1 MEEFEKQLKGKTRLL
16 EVISEE
22 TNEVLEK
29 KEKEAVTRHI
39 GVYEKKVREICE
51 LKLDIQELKLAE
63 GQDPGEVRAW
73 AKETQTKI
81 KEFDA
86 VIAKLKDTLSEIHR
100 KERSGEEKLVLMSKQ
115 KLFEQEK
122 EFERVKFEERIKQ
135 ERKLEEIKGPTQST
149 NAKTELAKVK
159 LPKLVISKFQG
170 THIDW
175 IRFWNQFKADIDNSS
190 IDPVAKFSYLKELLL
205 PKVRV
210 HIDGLPFSTEGYER
224 AKNILK
230 STYGKDSEVVNA
242 YVQNIT
248 SLPVIRGNY
257 PNKIHEFYA
266 KLLTSVQALESMG
279 KLAEINGLTRATLD
293 KLEGIKSILVLL
305 DKTWQDWKFPN
316 LVEALKDWMQRNP
329 INPDHRGASANYF
342 NGNSIRQIRREN
354 SFQAKQS
361 EWKSKPCVYYE
372 DLDHKSS
379 DCIKVKEIAE
389 RREVLRKKKRCFN
402 CTGGNH
408 HAAEC
413 RVRTG
418 CLNCGAN
425 HHSSICNKKSTEQQ
439 ALLTTNEQGIV
450 YPVVLVKVNGVKC
463 RALLDTGASN
473 SYISSKLI
481 EILNQRPIAREY
493 RRIDMMMCTTTRDD

>member
-16 EVISEE
+16 EFISEE

-29 KEKEAVTRHI
+29 KEKEAVTRQI

-73 AKETQTKI
+73 AQETQTKI

-100 KERSGEEKLVLMSKQ
+100 KERSGEEKLVLISKQ

-135 ERKLEEIKGPTQST
+135 ERKLEEIKGPAQST

-242 YVQNIT
+242 YV
-248 SLPVIRGNY
+248 
-257 PNKIHEFYA
+257 
-266 KLLTSVQALESMG
+266 
-279 KLAEINGLTRATLD
+279 
-293 KLEGIKSILVLL
+293 
-305 DKTWQDWKFPN
+305 
-316 LVEALKDWMQRNP
+316 
-329 INPDHRGASANYF
+329 
-342 NGNSIRQIRREN
+342 
-354 SFQAKQS
+354 
-361 EWKSKPCVYYE
+361 
-372 DLDHKSS
+372 
-379 DCIKVKEIAE
+379 
-389 RREVLRKKKRCFN
+389 
-402 CTGGNH
+402 
-408 HAAEC
+408 
-413 RVRTG
+413 
-418 CLNCGAN
+418 
-425 HHSSICNKKSTEQQ
+425 
-439 ALLTTNEQGIV
+439 
-450 YPVVLVKVNGVKC
+450 
-463 RALLDTGASN
+463 
-473 SYISSKLI
+473 
-481 EILNQRPIAREY
+481 
-493 RRIDMMMCTTTRDD
+493 